1 VFLRRGLLRCRKV
14 DERTV
19 GEVRGQGVTG
29 LGADPPQPP
38 LPFSP
43 RRPPWLACSRLATCT
58 VTWCEPIVV
67 TSAYVNHEYFI
78 SAPRRIRAVRPPA
91 LTLDSRPLLQ
101 QRQAHESPVIFYSC
115 LIGAAGPLIMVT
127 VPPIRKSLGYQP
139 TPHIPTSY
147 PREYAVLRY
156 FLPLYPRPDFVVAR
170 ANVSAF

>member
-1 VFLRRGLLRCRKV
+1 MDLTRRGQS
-14 DERTV
+14 
-19 GEVRGQGVTG
+19 VRARQGPRSG
-29 LGADPPQPP
+29 LGAEPPQPP

-43 RRPPWLACSRLATCT
+43 RRPPWLACSPLATCT

-67 TSAYVNHEYFI
+67 LSADINQENFMP
-78 SAPRRIRAVRPPA
+78 APRLIRAVRPPA

-115 LIGAAGPLIMVT
+115 LIGAAGPVIMVT

-147 PREYAVLRY
+147 PREYPVLHY
-156 FLPLYPRPDFVVAR
+156 LLPFLHALSSYRTK
-170 ANVSAF
+170 S